1 MELFVKRFQELTL
14 EELYELLRLRV
25 SVFVVEQNC
34 PYMELDDRDQAA
46 IHVFLKEDGKI
57 RACMR
62 ILDRGVKSEHVS
74 IGRVI
79 AVQRRSGVGT
89 RLLKAGIRAAREC
102 FGADSLYV
110 EAQTYARGLYA
121 KQGFVQIS
129 DEFLDEGVPHVK
141 MLLEKIPED
150 LD

>member
-1 MELFVKRFQELTL
+1 MELFVKRFDELTND
-14 EELYELLRLRV
+14 ELYELLRLRV

-46 IHVFLKEDGKI
+46 LHVYMKDEGGVQ
-57 RACMR
+57 AYMR

-79 AVQRRSGVGT
+79 AVKRRSGVGT
-89 RLLKAGIRAAREC
+89 ALLKAGIRAAREH

-129 DEFLDEGVPHVK
+129 DEFLDDGIPHVR
-141 MLLEKIPED
+141 MLLSQMP
-150 LD
+150 

>member
-1 MELFVKRFQELTL
+1 MEVLVKRFDELTTG
-14 EELYELLRLRV
+14 ELYELLRLRV
-25 SVFVVEQNC
+25 SVFVVEQHC

-46 IHVFLKEDGKI
+46 LHVVLKDENGI
-57 RACMR
+57 QGYMR

-79 AVQRRSGVGT
+79 AVRRRSGVGT
-89 RLLKAGIRAAREC
+89 ELLKAGIRAAKEH

-141 MLLEKIPED
+141 MLLEHIP
-150 LD
+150 

>member
-1 MELFVKRFQELTL
+1 MDVIVKHFEELTTD
-14 EELYELLRLRV
+14 ELYELLRLRV
-25 SVFVVEQNC
+25 SVFVVEQHC
-34 PYMELDDRDQAA
+34 PYMELDNRDQAA
-46 IHVFLKEDGKI
+46 VHLWLKDEDGI
-57 RACMR
+57 QAYMR

-79 AVQRRSGVGT
+79 AVKRRSGVGT
-89 RLLKAGIRAAREC
+89 ELLKAGIRCAKEC

-129 DEFLDEGVPHVK
+129 DEFLDDGIPHVK
-141 MLLEKIPED
+141 MLLQQIP
-150 LD
+150 

>member
-1 MELFVKRFQELTL
+1 MEVFVKRFDELTNG
-14 EELYELLRLRV
+14 ELYELLRLRV
-25 SVFVVEQNC
+25 SVFVVEQHC

-46 IHVFLKEDGKI
+46 LHVCLRDENGLQGY
-57 RACMR
+57 MR

-74 IGRVI
+74 ISRVI
-79 AVQRRSGVGT
+79 AVKRRSGVGT
-89 RLLKAGIRAAREC
+89 ELLKAGIQAAKER

-110 EAQTYARGLYA
+110 EAQTYARGLSA

-141 MLLEKIPED
+141 MLLERIP
-150 LD
+150 

>member
-1 MELFVKRFQELTL
+1 MEVYVKRFDELTNG
-14 EELYELLRLRV
+14 ELYELLRLRV
-25 SVFVVEQNC
+25 SVFVVEQHC

-46 IHVFLKEDGKI
+46 LHVCLRDENGLQGY
-57 RACMR
+57 MR

-79 AVQRRSGVGT
+79 AVKSRSGVGT
-89 RLLKAGIRAAREC
+89 ELLKAGIQAAKER

-141 MLLEKIPED
+141 MLLERIP
-150 LD
+150 